1 MFACGTALRKCRR
14 RPITLWAAA
23 LTHKIKRSHCYF
35 SPAVVIGLQCGSIRD
50 CTVPISPSTL
60 RLGGQQWRRREKRR
74 KRQRRRRRSAGRRSR
89 QAVTDLRHL
98 ECRRSRHTG
107 PASVEVDRRF
117 ATTGRLRWR
126 RGAPAGCGLRN
137 SSSLSATARGDSFNL
152 TLAGAPAVLLLSHL
166 AEALGVLAVSSRNY
180 HRRRGSRRRFFIRAC
195 AVWSC

>member
-23 LTHKIKRSHCYF
+23 LTPKIKRSHWYF

-98 ECRRSRHTG
+98 NVEDRVTQGRPVSRWIDG
-107 PASVEVDRRF
+107 SPRQ
-117 ATTGRLRWR
+117 
-126 RGAPAGCGLRN
+126 AGSG
-137 SSSLSATARGDSFNL
+137 G
-152 TLAGAPAVLLLSHL
+152 G
-166 AEALGVLAVSSRNY
+166 GG
-180 HRRRGSRRRFFIRAC
+180 RRRDAGFVTRAR
-195 AVWSC
+195 